1 MKDYSIAGIGEV
13 LWDLFPEYKRLGGG
27 TANFAYHVSQFGFDA
42 AVASAL
48 VHEPLGDEVEIC
60 LSAGRAL
67 LIRSQRV

>member
-42 AVASAL
+42 AVATRWS
-48 VHEPLGDEVEIC
+48 V
-60 LSAGRAL
+60 
-67 LIRSQRV
+67 RSKTIKWGIFCRR

>member
-27 TANFAYHVSQFGFDA
+27 TNFAYHVSQFGFDA

-48 VHEPLGDEVEIC
+48 GHDPLGDDGPY
-60 LSAGRAL
+60 AR
-67 LIRSQRV
+67 RQ